1 MKMLNN
7 YHIPVLLNE
16 VINNLNI
23 VSNGTYVD
31 CTAGFGGHSQAI
43 IDRLK
48 DGKIICFEQ
57 DSEAYDFLREKF
69 KNKKNVK
76 IINENFTFIDR
87 EIKEKVNGIVFDLG
101 VSNYQLT
108 CQKRGFSYKIDGPLD
123 MRMNQKNKLTA
134 ATIINTYPK
143 EQLIAIFKNYGE
155 VKKPQKIVDEII
167 KIRKQKPIITTLQLQ
182 KIICNKIKNPIR
194 RKHPAKTYFQA
205 LRIAVNDE
213 LNSLKQGL
221 KKAINLLKKRG
232 ILAVI
237 TFHSLE
243 DRIVKQFFKDVST
256 PHDFYSHDVPLYQ
269 KIKPNYCLITKKP
282 ITPTIEEIEKNHK
295 SHSAKLRVLQKIC

>member
-1 MKMLNN
+1 MINN
-7 YHIPVLLNE
+7 YHTPVLLNE
-16 VINNLNI
+16 VIHNLNI
-23 VSNGTYVD
+23 VANGVYVD

-43 IDRLK
+43 ANKLK

-57 DSEAYDFLREKF
+57 DNDAYNFLLKKF
-69 KNKKNVK
+69 KDNKNVK
-76 IINENFTFIDR
+76 IFNENFIFIDR
-87 EIKEKVNGIVFDLG
+87 EIKEKVDGIIFDLG

-108 CQKRGFSYKIDGPLD
+108 SQKRGFSYKIDGPLD

-134 ATIINTYPK
+134 ATIVNTYTK
-143 EQLIAIFKNYGE
+143 KQLIEIFQKYGE
-155 VKKPQKIVDEII
+155 IKSPQKIVDKII
-167 KIRKQKPIITTLQLQ
+167 ELRKQKPITTTLQLQ
-182 KIICNKIKNPIR
+182 KIICNEIKKPIH

-205 LRIAVNDE
+205 LRIVVNDE

-221 KKAINLLKKRG
+221 EKATNLLKKYG

-243 DRIVKQFFKDVST
+243 DRIVKHFFKNIST
-256 PHDFYSHDVPLYQ
+256 THDFYSHNIPLYK
-269 KIKPNYCLITKKP
+269 KIEPNFCLITKKP
-282 ITPTIEEIEKNHK
+282 ITPTLQEIKKNHR